1 VSQLAQRWQT
11 DESGV
16 QRTLSRLSDLGL
28 VQFDSYLT
36 VHPLVRAAVIALRPD
51 LDVDRA
57 HDAAFAEL
65 SPENQ
70 SIARQVLCRLVRLSD
85 DTNAVAA
92 HSISVSQL
100 TAEQNAL
107 LDRLA
112 QLKLVAY
119 GPGGDGT
126 VALANPAAADGWQ
139 RLRQWVDEDR
149 EFLKWRQRLDAY
161 CSVWHR
167 TRDPYALLAGPLLE
181 EARGWLTKR
190 PEDLGPVERRY
201 VEHSLERSLTRRRR
215 QKLALPAA
223 ALFLVLM
230 GGAIYWTGRLGGAM
244 QPSPR
249 APDPAAL
256 VSQGDDLA
264 QHGDLAGARAAYTDA
279 LKLITTDPSLFLKR
293 GNARLQDGDAAG
305 ALADFDAAIRLDA
318 TNPRAFHSRAA
329 ARAASGQTQAAIADY
344 GEAIRLD
351 PSFGDAYL
359 NRASLFETGGERDK
373 AIRDLERAVK
383 VSKDALLRTAATARL
398 QRLGARQL
406 GAVMTAP
413 MTMPPRETSVYLHLT
428 DGGDKRTAED
438 VADALRGRKYAVA
451 GIQVVEKARTAG
463 DVRYTGGDEQA
474 ARDIA
479 TIVEDALAGKGYA
492 VRMRLI
498 AMDRA
503 QLPGAQR
510 GRIEVWIPPL
520 MRPRSAS

>member
-1 VSQLAQRWQT
+1 ML
-11 DESGV
+11 
-16 QRTLSRLSDLGL
+16 
-28 VQFDSYLT
+28 
-36 VHPLVRAAVIALRPD
+36 
-51 LDVDRA
+51 
-57 HDAAFAEL
+57 
-65 SPENQ
+65 
-70 SIARQVLCRLVRLSD
+70 
-85 DTNAVAA
+85 
-92 HSISVSQL
+92 
-100 TAEQNAL
+100 
-107 LDRLA
+107 
-112 QLKLVAY
+112 
-119 GPGGDGT
+119 
-126 VALANPAAADGWQ
+126 
-139 RLRQWVDEDR
+139 
-149 EFLKWRQRLDAY
+149 
-161 CSVWHR
+161 
-167 TRDPYALLAGPLLE
+167 
-181 EARGWLTKR
+181 
-190 PEDLGPVERRY
+190 
-201 VEHSLERSLTRRRR
+201 
-215 QKLALPAA
+215 AA
-223 ALFLVLM
+223 ALFLVLA
-230 GGAIYWTGRLGGAM
+230 GAAIYLTGRLSPVAD
-244 QPSPR
+244 PSE
-249 APDPAAL
+249 L
-256 VSQGDDLA
+256 VEKGDDLA

-279 LKLITTDPSLFLKR
+279 LKLTTTDPSLFLKR
-293 GNARLQDGDAAG
+293 GNTRLQDGDAAG

-329 ARAASGQTQAAIADY
+329 ARAASSQTQAAIADY

-359 NRASLFETGGERDK
+359 NRASLFETGGERAK
-373 AIRDLERAVK
+373 AIRDLESAVK

-398 QRLGARQL
+398 QRLGAS

-451 GIQVVEKARTAG
+451 GIQVVEKAHTAG